1 MLLLCALIVGSSSLW
16 ATEEVYYSLTG
27 TTGGSNNS
35 YTGNCDI
42 IVGETPKAI
51 TWNVA
56 GNAQQSPWRIGGKK
70 LTSATNRTVY
80 SKTKM
85 SEVISKVVYTFGSTF
100 SSQLTINSVTLT
112 VSTGANGGGT
122 IIDEVSKTSGF
133 GANQTLTF
141 QPSEGKTWSK
151 DAYYKFTFNLTTD
164 NTNTNRFFEFKQ
176 ADFYYNPADSS
187 PLDHITLGG
196 TYPTE
201 FYQGDTF
208 SHDGLTVT
216 AHYEDNSTADVT
228 SNATFSGYDMSTLGN
243 QTVTVSYSEGSIDKT
258 ATYNINI
265 IPIPQP
271 VVTLDFTDA
280 AWGLPSAYDESEKSY
295 TNKGYTITLG
305 ESSNG
310 HKKVMNNTE
319 IASLLFGKKDATL
332 TLPAFGFD
340 VTKLKVFGY
349 SSAGANVTF
358 NVFVGEDAVST
369 EATSSKVDHEFAIA
383 ADKRSAGTIYT
394 IKVTNSNNCQI
405 SKIEVYGNGCET
417 GLVGDAGWATYV
429 TTSPVRF
436 LEGDAFAVTSASD
449 KVYMETVTDVP
460 SNTPVIL
467 KGTGRKTATLLDAE
481 PAAPANELAI
491 SDGSAVDGFVL
502 AKKNDVVGFY
512 KWNGGSLTSGK
523 VYLPSS
529 AVTSSSRDFI
539 GFEGD
544 VTGINEVKNEKETVN
559 GIFDLQGRKVITP
572 SKGLYIVNGKKV
584 VIK

>member
-1 MLLLCALIVGSSSLW
+1 MKKLFLKTMLLLCALVVGSSSLW
-16 ATEEVYYSLTG
+16 AETETVTPNTGGVFTNASNFSYEAVKLSTGNTNPAFAAGSVKLYVKNTLTITPQNGETITGISLTG
-27 TTGGSNNS
+27 TWNQGGSGS
-35 YTGNCDI
+35 SKAYPTGISSSPAATLGDA
-42 IVGETPKAI
+42 TPGTGSHTI
-51 TWNVA
+51 TWS
-56 GNAQQSPWRIGGKK
+56 GS
-70 LTSATNRTVY
+70 TN
-80 SKTKM
+80 
-85 SEVISKVVYTFGSTF
+85 SEVVF
-100 SSQLTINSVTLT
+100 TINGSKGNLQVTSIT
-112 VSTGANGGGT
+112 VTYT
-122 IIDEVSKTSGF
+122 
-133 GANQTLTF
+133 
-141 QPSEGKTWSK
+141 
-151 DAYYKFTFNLTTD
+151 
-164 NTNTNRFFEFKQ
+164 
-176 ADFYYNPADSS
+176 PASSS

-201 FYQGDTF
+201 FGLGEEF
-208 SHDGLTVT
+208 SHEGMTVT
-216 AHYEDNSTADVT
+216 AHYEDNSTSDAT
-228 SNATFSGYDMSTLGN
+228 SAATFSGYDMNTLGN
-243 QTVTVSYSEGSIDKT
+243 QTVTVSYTKGSVTKT
-258 ATYNINI
+258 AQYGIKVVPAPTA
-265 IPIPQP
+265 
-271 VVTLDFTDA
+271 VVTLDLVNSD
-280 AWGLPSAYDESEKSY
+280 WGFPSEYDTTQKSY
-295 TNKGYTITLG
+295 TNNGYTITLD

-310 HKKVMNNTE
+310 HKKCIVSGE
-319 IASLLFGKKDATL
+319 LVSLIFGKSGATL
-332 TLPAFGFD
+332 TLPAFGFN
-340 VTKLKVFGY
+340 VSKIKVYGQ
-349 SSAGANVTF
+349 SSASDKVTF
-358 NVFVGEDAVST
+358 NVFVGDDAVST
-369 EATSSKVDHEFAIA
+369 QATSSKVDHEFTIA
-383 ADKRSAGTIYT
+383 ADKRAAGTIYT

-405 SKIEVYGNGCET
+405 SKIEVWGIGCET

-544 VTGINEVKNEKETVN
+544 VTGINEVKNQKETVN
-559 GIFDLQGRKVITP
+559 GIFDLQGRKVVTP

>member
-1 MLLLCALIVGSSSLW
+1 MKKLFLKTMLLLCALVVGSSTGVWAESATVSIATYASTNSWVSGEKYTSISLNSDVT
-16 ATEEVYYSLTG
+16 ATGLSNGNNSKYYSSNDTWRHYEGDNGTITIATTNGVLNSVTFTYTNG
-27 TTGGSNNS
+27 NNGVIKYSDSNVTTGSACSAVNG
-35 YTGNCDI
+35 
-42 IVGETPKAI
+42 
-51 TWNVA
+51 
-56 GNAQQSPWRIGGKK
+56 
-70 LTSATNRTVY
+70 LTSATF
-80 SKTKM
+80 SLGHSSGTKNGN
-85 SEVISKVVYTFGSTF
+85 VQITA
-100 SSQLTINSVTLT
+100 ISVTYT
-112 VSTGANGGGT
+112 
-122 IIDEVSKTSGF
+122 
-133 GANQTLTF
+133 
-141 QPSEGKTWSK
+141 
-151 DAYYKFTFNLTTD
+151 
-164 NTNTNRFFEFKQ
+164 
-176 ADFYYNPADSS
+176 PASSS

-201 FYQGDTF
+201 FGLGEEF
-208 SHDGLTVT
+208 SHEGMTVT
-216 AHYEDNSTADVT
+216 AHYEDNSTSDAT
-228 SNATFSGYDMSTLGN
+228 SAATFSGYDMNTLGN
-243 QTVTVSYSEGSIDKT
+243 QTVTVSYTKGSVTKT
-258 ATYNINI
+258 AQYGIKVVPAPTA
-265 IPIPQP
+265 
-271 VVTLDFTDA
+271 VVTLDLVNSD
-280 AWGLPSAYDESEKSY
+280 WGFPSEYDTTQKSY
-295 TNKGYTITLG
+295 TNNGYTITLD

-310 HKKVMNNTE
+310 HKKCIVSGE
-319 IASLLFGKKDATL
+319 LVSLIFGKSGATL
-332 TLPAFGFD
+332 TLPAFGFN
-340 VTKLKVFGY
+340 VSKIKVYGQ
-349 SSAGANVTF
+349 SSASDKVTF
-358 NVFVGEDAVST
+358 NVFVGDDAVST
-369 EATSSKVDHEFAIA
+369 QATSSKVDHEFTIA
-383 ADKRSAGTIYT
+383 ADKRAAGTIYT

-405 SKIEVYGNGCET
+405 SKIEVWGIGCET

-544 VTGINEVKNEKETVN
+544 VTGINEVKNQKETVN
-559 GIFDLQGRKVITP
+559 GIFDLQGRKVVTP

>member
-1 MLLLCALIVGSSSLW
+1 MKKLFLKTMLLLCALVVGSSSLW
-16 ATEEVYYSLTG
+16 AETETVTPNTGGVFTNASNFSYEAVKLSTGSTNPAFAAGSVKLYVNNTLTITPQNGETITGISLTG
-27 TTGGSNNS
+27 TWNQGGSGNNKA
-35 YTGNCDI
+35 YPTGISSSPAATLGDA
-42 IVGETPKAI
+42 TPGTGSHTI
-51 TWNVA
+51 TWS
-56 GNAQQSPWRIGGKK
+56 GS
-70 LTSATNRTVY
+70 TN
-80 SKTKM
+80 
-85 SEVISKVVYTFGSTF
+85 SEVVF
-100 SSQLTINSVTLT
+100 TINGSKGNLQVTSIT
-112 VSTGANGGGT
+112 VTYT
-122 IIDEVSKTSGF
+122 
-133 GANQTLTF
+133 
-141 QPSEGKTWSK
+141 
-151 DAYYKFTFNLTTD
+151 
-164 NTNTNRFFEFKQ
+164 
-176 ADFYYNPADSS
+176 PASSS

-201 FYQGDTF
+201 FGLGEEF
-208 SHDGLTVT
+208 SHEGMTVT
-216 AHYEDNSTADVT
+216 AHYEDNSTSDAT
-228 SNATFSGYDMSTLGN
+228 SAATFSGYDMNTLGN
-243 QTVTVSYSEGSIDKT
+243 QTVTVSYTKGSVTKT
-258 ATYNINI
+258 AQYGIKVVPAPTA
-265 IPIPQP
+265 
-271 VVTLDFTDA
+271 VVTLDLVNSD
-280 AWGLPSAYDESEKSY
+280 WGFPSEYDTTQKSY
-295 TNKGYTITLG
+295 TNNGYTITLD

-310 HKKVMNNTE
+310 HKKCIVSGE
-319 IASLLFGKKDATL
+319 LVSLIFGKSGATL
-332 TLPAFGFD
+332 TLPAFGFN
-340 VTKLKVFGY
+340 VSKIKVYGQ
-349 SSAGANVTF
+349 SSASDKVTF
-358 NVFVGEDAVST
+358 NVFVGDDAVST
-369 EATSSKVDHEFAIA
+369 QATSSKVDHEFTIA
-383 ADKRSAGTIYT
+383 ADKRAAGTIYT

-405 SKIEVYGNGCET
+405 SKIEVWGIGCET

-544 VTGINEVKNEKETVN
+544 VTGINEVKNQKETVN
-559 GIFDLQGRKVITP
+559 GIFDLQGRKVVTP

>member
-1 MLLLCALIVGSSSLW
+1 MKKLFLKTMLLLCALVVGSSTGVWAESATVSIATYASTNSWVNGEKYTSISLNSDVT
-16 ATEEVYYSLTG
+16 ATGLSNGNNSKYYSSNDTWRHYEGDNGTITIATTNGVLNSVTFTYSNG
-27 TTGGSNNS
+27 NNGVIKYSDSNVTTGSACSAVNG
-35 YTGNCDI
+35 
-42 IVGETPKAI
+42 
-51 TWNVA
+51 
-56 GNAQQSPWRIGGKK
+56 
-70 LTSATNRTVY
+70 LTSATF
-80 SKTKM
+80 SLGHSSGTKNGN
-85 SEVISKVVYTFGSTF
+85 VQITA
-100 SSQLTINSVTLT
+100 ISVTYT
-112 VSTGANGGGT
+112 
-122 IIDEVSKTSGF
+122 
-133 GANQTLTF
+133 
-141 QPSEGKTWSK
+141 
-151 DAYYKFTFNLTTD
+151 
-164 NTNTNRFFEFKQ
+164 
-176 ADFYYNPADSS
+176 PASSS

-201 FYQGDTF
+201 FGLGEEF
-208 SHDGLTVT
+208 SHEGMTVT
-216 AHYEDNSTADVT
+216 AHYEDNSTSDAT
-228 SNATFSGYDMSTLGN
+228 SAATFSGYDMNTLGN
-243 QTVTVSYSEGSIDKT
+243 QTVTVSYTKGSVTKT
-258 ATYNINI
+258 AQYGIKVVPAPTA
-265 IPIPQP
+265 
-271 VVTLDFTDA
+271 VVTLDLVNSD
-280 AWGLPSAYDESEKSY
+280 WGFPSEYDTTQKSY
-295 TNKGYTITLG
+295 TNNGYTITLD

-310 HKKVMNNTE
+310 HKKCIVSGE
-319 IASLLFGKKDATL
+319 LVSLIFGKSGATL
-332 TLPAFGFD
+332 TLPAFGFN
-340 VTKLKVFGY
+340 VSKIKVYGQ
-349 SSAGANVTF
+349 SSASDKVTF
-358 NVFVGEDAVST
+358 NVFVGDDAVST
-369 EATSSKVDHEFAIA
+369 QATSSKVDHEFTIA
-383 ADKRSAGTIYT
+383 ADKRAAGTIYT

-405 SKIEVYGNGCET
+405 SKIEVWGIGCET

-544 VTGINEVKNEKETVN
+544 VTGINEVKNQKETVN
-559 GIFDLQGRKVITP
+559 GIFDLQGRKVVTP

>member
-1 MLLLCALIVGSSSLW
+1 MKKLFLKTMLLLCALVVGSSTGVWAESATVSIATYASTNSWVNGEKYTSISLNSDVT
-16 ATEEVYYSLTG
+16 ATGLSNGNNSKYYSSNDTWRHYEGDNGTITIATTNGVLNSVTFTYSNG
-27 TTGGSNNS
+27 NNGVIKYSDSNVTTGSACSAVNG
-35 YTGNCDI
+35 
-42 IVGETPKAI
+42 
-51 TWNVA
+51 
-56 GNAQQSPWRIGGKK
+56 
-70 LTSATNRTVY
+70 LTSATF
-80 SKTKM
+80 SLGHSSGTKNGN
-85 SEVISKVVYTFGSTF
+85 VQITA
-100 SSQLTINSVTLT
+100 ISVTYT
-112 VSTGANGGGT
+112 
-122 IIDEVSKTSGF
+122 
-133 GANQTLTF
+133 
-141 QPSEGKTWSK
+141 
-151 DAYYKFTFNLTTD
+151 
-164 NTNTNRFFEFKQ
+164 
-176 ADFYYNPADSS
+176 PASSS

-201 FYQGDTF
+201 FGLGEEF
-208 SHDGLTVT
+208 SHEGMTVT
-216 AHYEDNSTADVT
+216 AHYEDNSTSDAT
-228 SNATFSGYDMSTLGN
+228 SAATFSGYDMNTLGN
-243 QTVTVSYSEGSIDKT
+243 QTVTVSYTKGSVTKT
-258 ATYNINI
+258 AQYGIKVVPAPTA
-265 IPIPQP
+265 
-271 VVTLDFTDA
+271 VVTLDLVNSD
-280 AWGLPSAYDESEKSY
+280 WGFPSEYDTTQKSY
-295 TNKGYTITLG
+295 TNNGYTITLD

-310 HKKVMNNTE
+310 HKKCIVSGE
-319 IASLLFGKKDATL
+319 LVSLIFGKSGATL
-332 TLPAFGFD
+332 TLPAFGFN
-340 VTKLKVFGY
+340 VSKIKVYGQ
-349 SSAGANVTF
+349 SSASDKVTF
-358 NVFVGEDAVST
+358 NVFVGDDAVST
-369 EATSSKVDHEFAIA
+369 QATSSKVDHEFTIA
-383 ADKRSAGTIYT
+383 ADKRAAGTIYT

-405 SKIEVYGNGCET
+405 SKIEVWGIGCET

-544 VTGINEVKNEKETVN
+544 VTGINEVKNQKETVN
-559 GIFDLQGRKVITP
+559 GIFDLQGRRVVTP

>member
-1 MLLLCALIVGSSSLW
+1 MKKLFLKTMLLLCALVVGSSSLW
-16 ATEEVYYSLTG
+16 AETETVTPNTGGVFTNASNFSYEAVKLSTGNTNPAFAAGSVKLYVKNTLTITPQNGETITGISLTG
-27 TTGGSNNS
+27 TWNQGGSGS
-35 YTGNCDI
+35 SKAYPTGISSSPAATLGDA
-42 IVGETPKAI
+42 TPGTGSHTI
-51 TWNVA
+51 TWS
-56 GNAQQSPWRIGGKK
+56 GS
-70 LTSATNRTVY
+70 TN
-80 SKTKM
+80 
-85 SEVISKVVYTFGSTF
+85 SEVVF
-100 SSQLTINSVTLT
+100 TINGSKGNLQVTSIT
-112 VSTGANGGGT
+112 VTYT
-122 IIDEVSKTSGF
+122 
-133 GANQTLTF
+133 
-141 QPSEGKTWSK
+141 
-151 DAYYKFTFNLTTD
+151 
-164 NTNTNRFFEFKQ
+164 
-176 ADFYYNPADSS
+176 PASSS

-201 FYQGDTF
+201 FGLGEEF
-208 SHDGLTVT
+208 SHEGMTVT
-216 AHYEDNSTADVT
+216 AHYEDNSTSDAT
-228 SNATFSGYDMSTLGN
+228 SAATFSGYDMNTLGN
-243 QTVTVSYSEGSIDKT
+243 QTVTVSYTKGSVTKT
-258 ATYNINI
+258 AQYGIKVVPAPTA
-265 IPIPQP
+265 
-271 VVTLDFTDA
+271 VVTLDLVNSD
-280 AWGLPSAYDESEKSY
+280 WGFPSEYDTTQKSY
-295 TNKGYTITLG
+295 TNNGYTITLD

-310 HKKVMNNTE
+310 HKKCIVSGE
-319 IASLLFGKKDATL
+319 LVSLIFGKSGATL
-332 TLPAFGFD
+332 TLPAFGFN
-340 VTKLKVFGY
+340 VSKIKVYGQ
-349 SSAGANVTF
+349 SSASDKVTF
-358 NVFVGEDAVST
+358 NVFVGDDAVST
-369 EATSSKVDHEFAIA
+369 QATSSKVDHEFTIA
-383 ADKRSAGTIYT
+383 ADKRAAGTIYT

-405 SKIEVYGNGCET
+405 SKIEVWGIGCET

-544 VTGINEVKNEKETVN
+544 VTGINEVKNQKETVN

>member
-1 MLLLCALIVGSSSLW
+1 M
-16 ATEEVYYSLTG
+16 
-27 TTGGSNNS
+27 
-35 YTGNCDI
+35 
-42 IVGETPKAI
+42 
-51 TWNVA
+51 
-56 GNAQQSPWRIGGKK
+56 
-70 LTSATNRTVY
+70 
-80 SKTKM
+80 
-85 SEVISKVVYTFGSTF
+85 
-100 SSQLTINSVTLT
+100 
-112 VSTGANGGGT
+112 
-122 IIDEVSKTSGF
+122 
-133 GANQTLTF
+133 
-141 QPSEGKTWSK
+141 
-151 DAYYKFTFNLTTD
+151 
-164 NTNTNRFFEFKQ
+164 
-176 ADFYYNPADSS
+176 
-187 PLDHITLGG
+187 GG

-201 FYQGDTF
+201 FGLGEEF
-208 SHDGLTVT
+208 SHEGMTVT
-216 AHYEDNSTADVT
+216 AHYEDNSTSDAT
-228 SNATFSGYDMSTLGN
+228 SAATFSGYDMNTLGN
-243 QTVTVSYSEGSIDKT
+243 QTVTVSYTKGSVTKT
-258 ATYNINI
+258 AQYGIKVVPAPTA
-265 IPIPQP
+265 
-271 VVTLDFTDA
+271 VVTLDLVNSD
-280 AWGLPSAYDESEKSY
+280 WGFPSEYDTTQKSY
-295 TNKGYTITLG
+295 TNNGYTITLD

-310 HKKVMNNTE
+310 HKKCIVSGE
-319 IASLLFGKKDATL
+319 LVSLIFGKSGATL
-332 TLPAFGFD
+332 TLPAFGFN
-340 VTKLKVFGY
+340 VSKIKVYGQ
-349 SSAGANVTF
+349 SSASDKVTF
-358 NVFVGEDAVST
+358 NVFVGDDAVST
-369 EATSSKVDHEFAIA
+369 QATSSKVDHEFTIA
-383 ADKRSAGTIYT
+383 ADKRAAGTIYT

-405 SKIEVYGNGCET
+405 SKIEVWGIGCET

-544 VTGINEVKNEKETVN
+544 VTGINEVKNQKETVN
-559 GIFDLQGRKVITP
+559 GIFDLQGRKVVTP